1 VRHARGFL
9 GLAVV
14 ALIGLAAIL
23 GSSNDTTPGPGDA
36 APAAAVAAEQQR
48 EDATETATATP
59 TATPRSVSAR
69 GSDGRTYMCSYS
81 VLDGIDAAKARIT
94 RRQKIL
100 KARRAAVRRIE
111 RQYPSGRAPDA
122 VVDRYHKLVARSN
135 AQLDWTNK
143 AVDEYNARLRKDC
156 DVK

>member
-1 VRHARGFL
+1 VRHAGGFL

-59 TATPRSVSAR
+59 TATPRPVSAR
-69 GSDGRTYMCSYS
+69 GADGRTYMCSYS
-81 VLDGIDAAKARIT
+81 VLDDVDAAKDRIT

-122 VVDRYHKLVARSN
+122 VVDRYDKLVARSN
-135 AQLDWTNK
+135 AQVDWTNK
-143 AVDEYNARLRKDC
+143 AVDQYNALLRKEC
-156 DVK
+156 DVN